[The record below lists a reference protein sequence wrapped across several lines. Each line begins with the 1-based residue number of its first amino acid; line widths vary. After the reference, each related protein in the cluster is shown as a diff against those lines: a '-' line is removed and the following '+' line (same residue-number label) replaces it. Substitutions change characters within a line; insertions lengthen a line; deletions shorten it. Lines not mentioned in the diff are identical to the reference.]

1 MRKTDTCTMWSCL
14 TWVFPTRTSYLGG
27 PVRCFNGCTSM
38 FCDLFWYIS
47 RHLFSFTKWTI
58 FPRSYPPVY
67 YRSCMLFRRRERC
80 SLVYIPFVTT
90 QRWFQ
95 YTQLMVSIMVFLS
108 LVYKQLSWSVFP
120 TRQHAS
126 HDVTF
131 LHTAGLLCFKHLTS
145 TSAMSEQMST
155 RTRQSVHRM

>member
-27 PVRCFNGCTSM
+27 PVRCFNGWTSM

-47 RHLFSFTKWTI
+47 RHLCSFTKWTI
-58 FPRSYPPVY
+58 FP
-67 YRSCMLFRRRERC
+67 RSCMLFRRRERC
-80 SLVYIPFVTT
+80 SLVYIPLVTT

-126 HDVTF
+126 HDVT
-131 LHTAGLLCFKHLTS
+131 AGLLCFKHLTS

>member
-47 RHLFSFTKWTI
+47 RHLCSFTKWTI
-58 FPRSYPPVY
+58 FP
-67 YRSCMLFRRRERC
+67 RSCMLFRRRERC

-108 LVYKQLSWSVFP
+108 LVYKQQSWSVFP

-126 HDVTF
+126 HDV
-131 LHTAGLLCFKHLTS
+131 TAGLLCFKHLTS